1 MNLAEKINYL
11 MKKNNIKNPK
21 ELSTRLKER
30 DLAIP
35 YTTLLT
41 IINNEVQ
48 DIKLGTAK
56 KLSTFFNVTLDE
68 LLDDNLPLDNTF
80 KYASYNGINEEG
92 LDENDIEEINRF
104 VEFIKKPSSICGGII
119 VSNPVKKERLEELNN
134 EKKNKKK

>member
-21 ELSTRLKER
+21 ELSTRLKEKE
-30 DLAIP
+30 LAIP

-68 LLDDNLPLDNTF
+68 LLDDNLTLDNTF
-80 KYASYNGINEEG
+80 KYASYNGINEDG

-104 VEFIKKPSSICGGII
+104 VEFIK
-119 VSNPVKKERLEELNN
+119 NKKKN
-134 EKKNKKK
+134 EKK